1 MATVPNWIAKAVIY
15 ESRDYGR
22 TATVTDIL
30 SWRATKTQ
38 VIVTVQTPAGRS
50 ERRFR
55 LDGLAEVGVGR
66 GAWDSR
72 FAKLMDSDDEKVIK
86 ARADQRVRAT
96 IGTLRRALDER
107 LDLSSMDD
115 EALTLA
121 IGRIQR
127 AATKALAEMA
137 DLL

>member
-15 ESRDYGR
+15 ESHNYGR
-22 TATVTDIL
+22 RADITETL

-55 LDGLAEVGVGR
+55 LDGLAEVGR
-66 GAWDSR
+66 GAWDSH

-115 EALTLA
+115 EALALA